1 MIGIDGGNYILCLKD
16 SLLTAQKLGVYADQ
30 GIRPQGVVGLVEDAS
45 TVANMVRKCC
55 IVQRY
60 QWVF

>member
-1 MIGIDGGNYILCLKD
+1 MCLTRKV
-16 SLLTAQKLGVYADQ
+16 SLLTAQKLVGVYVDQ
-30 GIRPQGVVGLVEDAS
+30 GIRPQGVDSLVEDAS

-55 IVQRY
+55 IVRRY

>member
-1 MIGIDGGNYILCLKD
+1 MIGIDGGNYIMCSTQKD
-16 SLLTAQKLGVYADQ
+16 SLLTAQKLGVYVDQ

-55 IVQRY
+55 IVRRY
-60 QWVF
+60 

>member
-1 MIGIDGGNYILCLKD
+1 MCLTRKD
-16 SLLTAQKLGVYADQ
+16 TLLTAQKLVGVYVDQ

-45 TVANMVRKCC
+45 TVANLVRKCC

-60 QWVF
+60 RCIF